1 VDILKG
7 VVLLCLL
14 AVFIQDWKSRKIHVV
29 LPVALFL
36 ASYFLVTQQR
46 KGNITLILYN
56 AFIFMI
62 ILTVMILYM
71 SLKNKRFLN
80 PFQNYFGLGDF
91 LFFIAITP
99 LFLRN
104 NYILFIILAMVFS
117 LVVQVVFRRII
128 KRDMVPL
135 AGLSALLLAI
145 LCIKD
150 MLFDFNPVTLL

>member
-1 VDILKG
+1 M
-7 VVLLCLL
+7 LCLL

>member
-1 VDILKG
+1 
-7 VVLLCLL
+7 
-14 AVFIQDWKSRKIHVV
+14 
-29 LPVALFL
+29 
-36 ASYFLVTQQR
+36 
-46 KGNITLILYN
+46 
-56 AFIFMI
+56 
-62 ILTVMILYM
+62 MILYM

>member
-1 VDILKG
+1 MDILKG